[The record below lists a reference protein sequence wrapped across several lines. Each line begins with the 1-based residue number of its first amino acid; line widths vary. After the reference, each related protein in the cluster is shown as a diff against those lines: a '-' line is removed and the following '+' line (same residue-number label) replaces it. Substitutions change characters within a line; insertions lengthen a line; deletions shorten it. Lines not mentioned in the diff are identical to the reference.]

1 MGCSRICRPWR
12 TGKTKAPV
20 CSDPHGSCLLK
31 NPLVSTPGLKQY
43 AFCRQSSVCLVR
55 GCFLSFQN
63 KITCQFFLFPFFPP
77 WLTGTLVSDPD
88 KLKWASLVAH
98 MVRNLPAMQESHV
111 QSLGQEC
118 PLVKGVATL
127 SSILAWRIP
136 WTEEP
141 GRLWSMGSQ
150 RDGDNR
156 ATDCSH
162 APWIP
167 LSPIP

>member
-1 MGCSRICRPWR
+1 MMGCSRMCRPWR

-63 KITCQFFLFPFFPP
+63 KITCQFFLFLFPFFPP
-77 WLTGTLVSDPD
+77 WLTETLVSDPD

-98 MVRNLPAMQESHV
+98 MLRNLPAMQETI
-111 QSLGQEC
+111 GNGY
-118 PLVKGVATL
+118 PLKYPCLENSMDRGARQATIHGVAK
-127 SSILAWRIP
+127 SWR
-136 WTEEP
+136 
-141 GRLWSMGSQ
+141 RWSY
-150 RDGDNR
+150 
-156 ATDCSH
+156 
-162 APWIP
+162 
-167 LSPIP
+167 